1 LWDCVK
7 AHGPEITSVAR
18 FAVVED
24 GGASLRLLD
33 ATATGGVCPRRI
45 AFDPSGTVLF
55 AANHNSG
62 TVTAFHVDQD
72 SGALTPRAPRCPR
85 SRRCAAGCL
94 SGRRRAGRWGV
105 GYWRPADHRRPIR
118 GTPSPGPRRA
128 GAGRIRPAP
137 TRVSLTADW

>member
-1 LWDCVK
+1 LWDCAK

-33 ATATGGVCPRRI
+33 AAATGGVYRRHI

-85 SRRCAAGCL
+85 SRRCACCL
-94 SGRRRAGRWGV
+94 SGRRRACRAKGRGV
-105 GYWRPADHRRPIR
+105 LA
-118 GTPSPGPRRA
+118 A
-128 GAGRIRPAP
+128 G
-137 TRVSLTADW
+137 